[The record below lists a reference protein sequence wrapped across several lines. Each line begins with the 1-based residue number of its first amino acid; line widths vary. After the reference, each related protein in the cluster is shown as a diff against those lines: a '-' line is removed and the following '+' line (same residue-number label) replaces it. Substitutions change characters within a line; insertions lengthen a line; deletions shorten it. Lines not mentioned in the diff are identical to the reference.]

1 MGFFN
6 WAGDQLQN
14 AGSAIANTAKAIPGA
29 AVDAVQASGEYLAEN
44 WNDPIQMAG
53 DLGRTGEVFTQGVV
67 QGVASGTAGIVDLGV
82 GGVRYV
88 GAGVTGNGWGGE
100 NFQMSNLAGGAS
112 QLVTWTEP
120 QNDYERRIMAVGQ
133 ATGEVGAIV
142 AVGVVTGGAGGVA
155 MAGARGAAAGGRA
168 VMAGQATFGGA
179 RAGLSS
185 TAANMAS
192 TAGRYSLSTAKAL
205 NPVAMNS
212 NLARALT
219 VTEGGLTAIYSRAN
233 YLELAEQARAEA
245 DLTEGAGQALLDG
258 QISQEQFLGLKL
270 QQSQEEL
277 EAIREE
283 ISQAQQSGEELSEAR
298 QQELLDRLGELEE
311 ANDLIESYSGDMS
324 AEEVEELNSQLNEY
338 LPDPQTAAQPAAAAQ
353 ADATQTAAANAAD
366 TSDTPETAVPGND
379 ADAQRERAD
388 RDTAAAAQTDAGAE
402 ENEAEENEHA
412 LSSLGDAWSAVQN
425 VFTTALAAIGA
436 GFLARFLGN
445 GDDQPSSENGGQP
458 TVTGEMNSSAE
469 TITAS
474 DGREAADPVA
484 ELAAQIPA
492 NDDMAP
498 VPVRPEADQI
508 RNPEAL
514 TA

>member
-1 MGFFN
+1 MGFLS
-6 WAGDQLQN
+6 WAGDQLEK

-44 WNDPIQMAG
+44 WNDPVQMAG

-67 QGVASGTAGIVDLGV
+67 QGVATGTAGIVDLGV

-88 GAGVTGNGWGGE
+88 GAGVTGNGWSGE

-120 QNDYERRIMAVGQ
+120 ENDYERRVMAVGQ
-133 ATGEVGAIV
+133 ATGEVGSIV

-298 QQELLDRLGELEE
+298 EQELLDRLGELEE

-353 ADATQTAAANAAD
+353 ADATQTAAA
-366 TSDTPETAVPGND
+366 
-379 ADAQRERAD
+379 DAQRERAD
-388 RDTAAAAQTDAGAE
+388 RDTAAAAQADAGAE
-402 ENEAEENEHA
+402 ENAHA
-412 LSSLGDAWSAVQN
+412 LSSLGDAWNTVQN
-425 VFTTALAAIGA
+425 VFSTALAAIGA

-445 GDDQPSSENGGQP
+445 GNDQPSSENAGQP
-458 TVTGEMNSSAE
+458 SVSGEMNGSAE

-484 ELAAQIPA
+484 VVSAQVPA
-492 NDDMAP
+492 NDDATP
-498 VPVRPEADQI
+498 EPDRPEADQI